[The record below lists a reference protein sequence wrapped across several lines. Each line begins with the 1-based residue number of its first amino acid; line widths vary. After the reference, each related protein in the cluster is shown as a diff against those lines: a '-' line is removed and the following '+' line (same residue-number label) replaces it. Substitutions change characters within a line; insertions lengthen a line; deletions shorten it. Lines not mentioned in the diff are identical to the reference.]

1 MSDPVGNYENAL
13 AMDLTIKVT
22 VKTPEE
28 KEDLVLPGNG
38 SVRQFGGS
46 PSLLTPSPGE
56 TPSDLET
63 IHPLPNPWA
72 PPTVA
77 SSLAAVTTPTIDPA
91 QISHAPQSS
100 STANLGAAMGDEVF
114 SSAMQAMLQRLT
126 EQPGM
131 LESMMSGP
139 CASTMLDCLSH
150 NPDFAAQMMLSN
162 PLFAG
167 NPQLQE
173 EIRLHLPEF
182 LQQVQSPEV
191 LAAMLN
197 PRAVRA
203 LTQIQQGLQ
212 VLAAEA
218 PRLIPGVVLGE
229 ADTGYS
235 PAPGSPPDSAPDD
248 PGNGPQVAVETE
260 QQHQQQEFVQ
270 QMLQALAR
278 TSQQGPGEE
287 QRS

>member
-72 PPTVA
+72 LPTVA

-182 LQQVQSPEV
+182 LQQSPEV